1 MTEHFKNRYID
12 KKESEM
18 IIMPLS
24 ESTVS
29 EFQMLLIWSFKQL
42 TTFVQT
48 SFLIQWQD

>member
-1 MTEHFKNRYID
+1 MTEHFKDRFID

-29 EFQMLLIWSFKQL
+29 EFQMLLILSFKQL
-42 TTFVQT
+42 TTFVQI
-48 SFLIQWQD
+48 SFLIQLQE